1 MKKVVLIVAL
11 ALMSL
16 VGNAQQDDEKQK
28 LRKAENDFKAALKSG
43 DASAL
48 ESAVKQLVAV
58 NNKDAV
64 KVIAFTFSR
73 LNDGDTS
80 TYWLLVKGLASFT
93 SKDALEQVA
102 DYIFAGTTK
111 AWTTRDILIMLQ
123 NNHTE
128 DVLSVFVKAMEDG
141 TDEQKL
147 VALDGITTV
156 SANPVLSKKAIPI
169 LINALKRAGDK
180 DSEMKRRVVKALT
193 AITKQE
199 YGDSVSNWE

>member
-28 LRKAENDFKAALKSG
+28 LRNAERDFKAALKSG
-43 DASAL
+43 DTSAL
-48 ESAVKQLVAV
+48 ESAVKQLVSV

-111 AWTTRDILIMLQ
+111 AWTARDILIMLQ

-128 DVLSVFVKAMEDG
+128 EVLSVFEFNHFFDILCIFG
-141 TDEQKL
+141 
-147 VALDGITTV
+147 
-156 SANPVLSKKAIPI
+156 LSMFE
-169 LINALKRAGDK
+169 G
-180 DSEMKRRVVKALT
+180 
-193 AITKQE
+193 
-199 YGDSVSNWE
+199 